1 MLVCHCVHIVLDLVH
16 VLIIIIL
23 IIFCCLD
30 ELVDTMD
37 LLGRSTQY
45 QESHS
50 GKMFIY
56 VNVNS

>member
-16 VLIIIIL
+16 VLIIII
-23 IIFCCLD
+23 CCLD
-30 ELVDTMD
+30 ELADTMD